1 MTSHRSF
8 SVLGPLSNNSH
19 LISTPI
25 LLSNQALI
33 EIGNFSPLLKNPCIP
48 EVTEMGYGTQQRSM
62 LTLKAGTE
70 SSSSYHLDS
79 QNKTYLAAD
88 VPY

>member
-1 MTSHRSF
+1 MTSYRSF

-33 EIGNFSPLLKNPCIP
+33 EIGNFSPLLKKKKNYIQ

-62 LTLKAGTE
+62 RTLKAGTAL
-70 SSSSYHLDS
+70 SIKK
-79 QNKTYLAAD
+79 NPKK
-88 VPY
+88 